1 MIFRQ
6 ITAKETTD
14 AQKKILLGRSVWG
27 KDFRTML
34 VSAGDLG
41 FQLQLCS

>member
-1 MIFRQ
+1 MICRQ

-41 FQLQLCS
+41 FQLQLCL